1 MFLFL
6 ETVNLDVSDTK
17 DVRRWWMVFA
27 LFVKEMAT
35 QVADGRFLIFP
46 CLSRPHPH
54 PCPPPS
60 LEVLDH
66 LLINLHVH
74 LLVRLLDHLQPTTST
89 YIHEGNGNASLSP
102 SVNLLHHHRGTTL
115 ATAQYYWM
123 TPATTQDSLSH
134 FQCNL
139 YLSF

>member
-1 MFLFL
+1 
-6 ETVNLDVSDTK
+6 
-17 DVRRWWMVFA
+17 MVFA

-123 TPATTQDSLSH
+123 TPATQDSLSH
-134 FQCNL
+134 FNAIFIFRSKMFCILQQNHD
-139 YLSF
+139 YFMYVIT